1 MANGVFITPTGDQNI
16 DALLRGTKWD
26 SNVITF
32 NFPDT
37 ISYYPA
43 DYGGSFSIWA
53 TGPFQPATDAVRAT
67 VIWAVQQQFSSVSN
81 LTFTQVNAQSPA
93 DISIAGTGLSGSSG
107 FTYIPIVPGT
117 TDGSIQREGD
127 FWYNSPETGRFSNIA
142 RGESAWR
149 LVMHELG
156 HAVGFNHGHDATRS
170 IAGVALT
177 PDRDSSEFSVM
188 TYRKYIGG
196 DASTDSSANVERF
209 SAPQTLMMYDIAAL
223 QYLYGANYNT
233 NAGNTVYS
241 WNPATGQMFVDG
253 VPQVAPGG
261 DRIFMTLWDGNGVDT
276 FDLSNYATNLQVD
289 LAPGGWSVFDPAQL
303 AILDTRNGISARGNV
318 FNALMSNNDPRSLIE
333 NVIGGSGNDTL
344 TGNSAANV
352 LSGGIGNDRLD
363 GAGGVDFAAYSG
375 VRAAYQITRGGAEL
389 RVAGSAQ
396 MDGIDTLVNIERL
409 RFADVKVAFDLD
421 GGAGM
426 TAKLLGA
433 LLGSAYVQQ
442 RSVVGVGLSFFDA
455 GMSYAAV
462 AQLAVQS
469 ADFAG
474 LAGSHSNAD
483 FVNFVYRNV
492 THTAPSSADLAF
504 YTGLLD
510 SGAMTQAS
518 LGILAAE
525 SPLNL
530 QNIDLVGL
538 QQSGLEYV

>member
-1 MANGVFITPTGDQNI
+1 MANGVAVTPTGDQNI

-37 ISYYPA
+37 IGYYPA

-67 VIWAVQQQFSSVSN
+67 VMWALQQQFSSVAN
-81 LTFTQVNAQSPA
+81 LMFTQVDAQAPA
-93 DISIAGTGLSGSSG
+93 DISVAGFPLAGSSG

-127 FWYNSPETGRFSNIA
+127 VWYNSPEAARFSNIA

-170 IAGVALT
+170 IAGIALT
-177 PDRDSSEFSVM
+177 PDRDSSEFSIM
-188 TYRKYIGG
+188 TYRKYVGG
-196 DASTDSSANVERF
+196 DASTDSSVNVERY
-209 SAPQTLMMYDIAAL
+209 STPQTLMMYDIAAL
-223 QYLYGANYNT
+223 QYLYGANYDT

-241 WNPATGQMFVDG
+241 WNPATGRMFVDG

-261 DRIFMTLWDGNGVDT
+261 DRIFMTLWDGNGIDT
-276 FDLSNYATNLQVD
+276 FDLSNYTTNLQVD
-289 LAPGGWSVFDPAQL
+289 LTPGGWSVFDPAQL
-303 AILDTRNGISARGNV
+303 AILDVHGISARGNV

-333 NVIGGSGNDTL
+333 NVIGGSGNDSL

-352 LSGGIGNDRLD
+352 LYGGIGNDRLD
-363 GAGGVDFAAYSG
+363 GAGGRDFAAYSG
-375 VRAAYQITRGGAEL
+375 VRAAYQITHTGAEFQ
-389 RVAGSAQ
+389 VAGAAQ
-396 MDGIDTLVNIERL
+396 TDGIDTLLNIERL
-409 RFADVKVAFDLD
+409 RFADVKVALDLD

-426 TAKLLGA
+426 TAKLVGA
-433 LLGSAYVQQ
+433 LFGSAFVHN
-442 RSVVGVGLSFFDA
+442 RGLVGAGLGFFDA
-455 GMSYAAV
+455 GMSYDAV

-469 ADFAG
+469 ADFAQ
-474 LAGSHSNAD
+474 LAGSHSNTD

-492 THTAPSSADLAF
+492 TGTAPSSADLAF

-510 SGAMTQAS
+510 GGMSQAS

-530 QNIDLVGL
+530 RNIDLVGL